1 VRHEP
6 LPPRADKPFDL
17 SSFARGVVLSGIE
30 AVADDPA
37 EMKHRIMLAR
47 QCGFLSDAET
57 AEWIRKNG
65 LEAA

>member
-1 VRHEP
+1 MRHEP
-6 LPPRADKPFDL
+6 MLPRDDKPFDL

-30 AVADDPA
+30 AVADDPG

-57 AEWIRKNG
+57 ADWIRKNG
-65 LEAA
+65 LEGA